1 MAAVITAMAAA
12 MPASADNWITPMP
25 DNTYVSDLSIPGTH
39 DSATGEGFQA
49 LSEKCSDRAR
59 HRRKTSP

>member
-12 MPASADNWITPMP
+12 MPASADNWITPLP

-39 DSATGEGFQA
+39 DSATGEGFSGFVGEM
-49 LSEKCSDRAR
+49 LGPGTSDR
-59 HRRKTSP
+59 